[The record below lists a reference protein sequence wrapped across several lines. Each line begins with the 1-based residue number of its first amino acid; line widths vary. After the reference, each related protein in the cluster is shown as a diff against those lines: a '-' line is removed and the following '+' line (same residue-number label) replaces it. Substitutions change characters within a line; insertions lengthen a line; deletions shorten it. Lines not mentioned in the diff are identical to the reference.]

1 MRFVPQR
8 ILRLDRLT
16 HDGIPAGSHSWRNLV
31 FHGQS
36 CRTQGESVAA
46 GSHRRPPSGD
56 AMRYV
61 KHRHPFRLE
70 AWVVLPEHLHCIWT
84 LPPGDSDFSTR
95 WNLLKGNF
103 SRSVEKGERI
113 SCSRAKRR
121 ERGLWQRRYW
131 EHLIRDQEDF
141 NRHIDYIH
149 WNPVKHG
156 WANRVSDWPHSSF
169 HAYVARGVYPITWG
183 HDGCF
188 EIPGGE

>member
-1 MRFVPQR
+1 MTEFRRAHIPGATWFFTVNLAER
-8 ILRLDRLT
+8 KGNRLLLDRIDDLR
-16 HDGIPAGSHSWRNLV
+16 A
-31 FHGQS
+31 
-36 CRTQGESVAA
+36 
-46 GSHRRPPSGD
+46 

-121 ERGLWQRRYW
+121 ERGLWQRRFW
-131 EHLIRDQEDF
+131 EHLIRNQEDF

-156 WANRVSDWPHSSF
+156 WVNRVSDWPHSSF
-169 HAYVARGVYPITWG
+169 HAYVARGLYPITWG